1 MHYLARN
8 RGFLVYLLSVILLI
22 FPKEHPNV
30 PQIPILMKILLA
42 EDDNLIRKTIEIRL
56 VKDGYDIISCSEG
69 TTALENLK
77 TNLPDIVITD
87 IMLPSASGLE
97 IVSAVRDMA
106 GKTIKVIVLSAM
118 GQEDI
123 VEEAFKL
130 GADDYM
136 TKPFSLTELS
146 IRVKKLAGK

>member
-1 MHYLARN
+1 
-8 RGFLVYLLSVILLI
+8 
-22 FPKEHPNV
+22 
-30 PQIPILMKILLA
+30 MKILLA

-56 VKDGYDIISCSEG
+56 VKDGHDIISCAEG
-69 TTALENLK
+69 TTALENLR
-77 TNLPDIVITD
+77 TNPPDMVITD

-97 IVSAVRDMA
+97 IVSAVKDVA
-106 GKTIKVIVLSAM
+106 DKPIKVIVLSAM

-146 IRVKKLAGK
+146 IRVKKLSGK

>member
-1 MHYLARN
+1 
-8 RGFLVYLLSVILLI
+8 
-22 FPKEHPNV
+22 
-30 PQIPILMKILLA
+30 MKILLA
-42 EDDNLIRKTIEIRL
+42 EDDNLIRKTIEMKL
-56 VKDGYDIISCSEG
+56 VKDGHDIISCSEG
-69 TTALENLK
+69 TTALQNLK
-77 TNLPDIVITD
+77 TDLSGLPDIVITD

-97 IVSAVRDMA
+97 IVSAVKEVA
-106 GKTIKVIVLSAM
+106 EKPIKVIVLSAM

>member
-1 MHYLARN
+1 
-8 RGFLVYLLSVILLI
+8 
-22 FPKEHPNV
+22 
-30 PQIPILMKILLA
+30 MKILLA

-56 VKDGYDIISCSEG
+56 VKDGHVIIACAEG

-77 TNLPDIVITD
+77 SDPPDMVITD

-97 IVSAVRDMA
+97 IVSAVKEVVAD
-106 GKTIKVIVLSAM
+106 KPIKVIVLSAM

-146 IRVKKLAGK
+146 IRVKKLSGK

>member
-1 MHYLARN
+1 
-8 RGFLVYLLSVILLI
+8 
-22 FPKEHPNV
+22 
-30 PQIPILMKILLA
+30 MKILLA

-56 VKDGYDIISCSEG
+56 VKDGHDIISCAEG

-77 TNLPDIVITD
+77 ADPPDMVITD

-97 IVSAVRDMA
+97 IVSAVKEVAD
-106 GKTIKVIVLSAM
+106 KPIKVIVLSAM

-146 IRVKKLAGK
+146 IRVKKLSGR

>member
-1 MHYLARN
+1 
-8 RGFLVYLLSVILLI
+8 
-22 FPKEHPNV
+22 
-30 PQIPILMKILLA
+30 MKILLA

-56 VKDGYDIISCSEG
+56 VKDGYDIVSCSEG

-77 TNLPDIVITD
+77 TNPPDIVITD

-97 IVSAVRDMA
+97 IVSAVKEVD
-106 GKTIKVIVLSAM
+106 KPIKVIVLSAM

-123 VEEAFKL
+123 VEEAFRL

-146 IRVKKLAGK
+146 IRVKKLTGQR

>member
-1 MHYLARN
+1 
-8 RGFLVYLLSVILLI
+8 
-22 FPKEHPNV
+22 
-30 PQIPILMKILLA
+30 MKILLA
-42 EDDNLIRKTIEIRL
+42 EDDNLIRKTIEIKL
-56 VKDGYDIISCSEG
+56 AKDGYDIISCSEG

-77 TNLPDIVITD
+77 ADPPDIVITD

-97 IVSAVRDMA
+97 IVSAVKDMT
-106 GKTIKVIVLSAM
+106 GKSIKVIVLSAM

>member
-1 MHYLARN
+1 
-8 RGFLVYLLSVILLI
+8 
-22 FPKEHPNV
+22 
-30 PQIPILMKILLA
+30 MKILLA

-56 VKDGYDIISCSEG
+56 EKDGHDIISCAEG

-77 TNLPDIVITD
+77 TNPPDIVITD

-97 IVSAVRDMA
+97 IVSAVKEVA
-106 GKTIKVIVLSAM
+106 GKPIKVIVLSAM
-118 GQEDI
+118 GQENI

-146 IRVKKLAGK
+146 IRVKKLSGK

>member
-1 MHYLARN
+1 
-8 RGFLVYLLSVILLI
+8 
-22 FPKEHPNV
+22 
-30 PQIPILMKILLA
+30 MKILLA

-56 VKDGYDIISCSEG
+56 TKDGHDIISCSEG

-77 TNLPDIVITD
+77 TGLPDLPDIVITD

-97 IVSAVRDMA
+97 IVSAVKDVTE
-106 GKTIKVIVLSAM
+106 KSIKVIVLSAM

-123 VEEAFKL
+123 VEEAFRL

>member
-1 MHYLARN
+1 
-8 RGFLVYLLSVILLI
+8 
-22 FPKEHPNV
+22 
-30 PQIPILMKILLA
+30 MKILLA

-56 VKDGYDIISCSEG
+56 VKDGHDIISCAEG

-77 TNLPDIVITD
+77 TNPPDMVITD

-97 IVSAVRDMA
+97 IVSAVKEVAD
-106 GKTIKVIVLSAM
+106 KPIKVIVLSAM

-146 IRVKKLAGK
+146 IRVKKLSGK